1 MVELEAHRNVLSLRV
16 PALYELI
23 LTTTATKDD
32 EDSNIVLPT
41 MDPTLFVIL
50 LDYIYTNKFPSQK
63 IQGES
68 LANSIFTVANQFG
81 SNLLIPYNAA
91 RWLLFVD
98 LHLCALLKEAC
109 VVKEASKENWR
120 QLIDFTAG
128 FAIHDF
134 AKLPQK
140 MDEWITTTTTV
151 EVKGHPFK
159 LRIYPHGNQQSKTD
173 AEYVSI
179 YLIYA
184 GENTETNPVNVRYQI
199 RTKATKYL
207 FSGENQFS
215 SKTNSS
221 GWTNFK
227 KREDIIRDDL
237 DTNGTLTIEVD
248 ITIGIPQR
256 QFEETTNDEP
266 DFSSNVPIMI
276 DSGSFYNLV
285 PLAYHLN
292 NERSTT
298 NGVRIRS
305 VSNDIIVAQA
315 TGELPLNL
323 PKEALTAHKMETDM
337 ALLSIREA
345 VNHGCVAVF
354 GYGENNDAIICDEN
368 DIEIIVTGPPLVTG
382 KAESGRL
389 WYVSDHAKPARL
401 VGLPSVDSLPGQQ
414 QPSPPKSSSS
424 SMLDILP
431 QGVCFNIYKM
441 LSNENKIM
449 IFVVVVVI
457 VLVARTG
464 AVSVSVSV
472 KACQNLDTIF

>member
-199 RTKATKYL
+199 RTKTTTCLPFESK
-207 FSGENQFS
+207 FS
-215 SKTNSS
+215 SKTPSWGS
-221 GWTNFK
+221 AKFK
-227 KREDIIRDDL
+227 KCEDMIRDDL
-237 DTNGTLTIEVD
+237 DTLGTLTIEVD
-248 ITIGIPQR
+248 ITIGKVGCTTGGAGTPTVARSSQR
-256 QFEETTNDEP
+256 NEGGRSASVVVPNAVLP
-266 DFSSNVPIMI
+266 SFSVQKPPP
-276 DSGSFYNLV
+276 G
-285 PLAYHLN
+285 
-292 NERSTT
+292 
-298 NGVRIRS
+298 
-305 VSNDIIVAQA
+305 QA
-315 TGELPLNL
+315 EG
-323 PKEALTAHKMETDM
+323 A
-337 ALLSIREA
+337 
-345 VNHGCVAVF
+345 
-354 GYGENNDAIICDEN
+354 
-368 DIEIIVTGPPLVTG
+368 GPPPTI
-382 KAESGRL
+382 
-389 WYVSDHAKPARL
+389 
-401 VGLPSVDSLPGQQ
+401 
-414 QPSPPKSSSS
+414 SSSS
-424 SMLDILP
+424 TTTAST
-431 QGVCFNIYKM
+431 
-441 LSNENKIM
+441 ST
-449 IFVVVVVI
+449 
-457 VLVARTG
+457 TG
-464 AVSVSVSV
+464 AKRLS
-472 KACQNLDTIF
+472 K